1 MLKVLTKQI
10 IPSVFLKQLVNNQ
23 KNLINNILWIRLASA
38 IPPGIVGKNKRV
50 LPAHMYKPRPRWE
63 TGENWIDLNIYIM
76 IIYIGDIDPYPNF
89 DLSKILRP
97 GFENSEELKT
107 FVVF

>member
-1 MLKVLTKQI
+1 
-10 IPSVFLKQLVNNQ
+10 
-23 KNLINNILWIRLASA
+23 
-38 IPPGIVGKNKRV
+38 
-50 LPAHMYKPRPRWE
+50 
-63 TGENWIDLNIYIM
+63 M